1 MKIISRTS
9 ASGSLLGS
17 LVISLLLFTTA
28 LAQAGRST
36 VQGTLKDQ
44 QGNVISGATVT
55 LTNAGKNFNRTQTTN
70 QEGSYVFTA
79 VPPGT

>member
-1 MKIISRTS
+1 MRKIGRTS

-36 VQGTLKDQ
+36 VQGTLKDP
-44 QGNVISGATVT
+44 
-55 LTNAGKNFNRTQTTN
+55 AGKCHLRGDCDAHQCGKEFQSHTDYQS
-70 QEGSYVFTA
+70 G
-79 VPPGT
+79 G